1 MFDNSN
7 HLLTKEAAEDAAQ
20 QLIGKP
26 LVVYIDGE
34 RKQIG
39 TIIHARVVGD
49 KLYCA
54 GQLDTGEDFETVEGT
69 IFEAVHEDD

>member
-1 MFDNSN
+1 LNER
-7 HLLTKEAAEDAAQ
+7 LTKEAGQ
-20 QLIGKP
+20 QMVDQLVGKP

-39 TIIHARVVGD
+39 TIINARVVGD

-54 GQLDTGEDFETVEGT
+54 GQLDTGEELEAAVGE
-69 IFEAVHEDD
+69 IFEAVHDED